1 MKKILFYTL
10 MLCLSSFAL
19 TSCNDDNDEL
29 TDAKVTY
36 YPTLEIQGDKFTL
49 VPIGTAY
56 TELGCKGTLL
66 GEDCTSDIVTT
77 GSVDANT
84 PGLYYI
90 NYTYTNAQGYKTS
103 VKRTVAVCDPSITTD
118 IAGTYTVQ
126 NGSYRDYS
134 GNASEFKGYKVSVT
148 KAAPGLFYVSDLMGG
163 YYDQGAG
170 YGENYAMTGYVQL
183 LSDNT
188 IKVLSSHIA
197 GWGDSLDS
205 FENGKYDSE
214 TGTITYDAAYAS
226 VMIFHVILK

>member
-90 NYTYTNAQGYKTS
+90 NYPYTNAQGYKTP

-226 VMIFHVILK
+226 VMKFHVILK